1 MPKVLLVVSGSIAAC
16 KVPEII
22 SLLKNNN
29 NSMELKCV
37 LTKGGS
43 KFITAET
50 LACLSGN
57 PVFTRAF
64 KSPENFLHIE
74 LARWADLI
82 VVLPAS
88 ASLIGRWRAGLGD
101 DLASM
106 LFLADGLKTPT
117 MIFPAMNTAMW
128 EHPTTQANCNQLSE
142 WGVRIIQPAKGVLA
156 CGEIGSGRLPE
167 VTDVVTEIE
176 SVFKASRS
184 RLLISY
190 GGINVPI
197 DAMRNI
203 NNRSS
208 GQTGKMLADA
218 FSKNGYQVDC
228 LHSISSPPAEKC
240 NNIEVK
246 DFEDY
251 SQKLN
256 SNLKTYSYSAV
267 LLLAAVPDY
276 APISIQ
282 FGEQKLSVKDLKT
295 IKLPSDQSETM
306 LIECQRTPKIIDQ
319 IKASQ
324 SSLLI
329 GFKYTAEELQ
339 GVDAVKSLFSHSA
352 ADYILHNWQSGISTK
367 NHFFNLYNKDMQ
379 IVESGS
385 NKPEMFS
392 ALKQTIEA
400 STV

>member
-22 SLLKNNN
+22 SSLKTNK
-29 NSMELKCV
+29 SIELKCV
-37 LTKGGS
+37 LTQGGS

-57 PVFTRAF
+57 EVFTNAF
-64 KSPENFLHIE
+64 ESPEQFKHIE

-128 EHPTTQANCNQLSE
+128 EHPITQANCNQLSE

-276 APISIQ
+276 APVSIQ
-282 FGEQKLSVKDLKT
+282 FGDQKLFVNDLQT
-295 IKLPSDQSETM
+295 TKLPSSKSDTM
-306 LIECQRTPKIIDQ
+306 LIECHRTPKIIDQ

-324 SSLLI
+324 NAILI
-329 GFKYTAEELQ
+329 GFKYTAEKSQ
-339 GVDAVKSLFSHSA
+339 GGEAVKSLFSHSS

-392 ALKQTIEA
+392 ALQQVLEA
-400 STV
+400 SII